1 MPIVPDSIRELIMK
15 NLVAALEAIQVP
27 NGYSTS
33 LNAVERTLQQG
44 QASDPPMAYV
54 IEGDDEVTAE
64 SPLGYLTRN
73 FEVGIVLVVAQD
85 LSEDARSASEAMNAV
100 IADVQKKVQE
110 DERRGGL
117 ALMTEEMAVSAIEI
131 EEGMPTLRAT
141 VGYRV
146 KYRHARLDP
155 YTAG

>member
-1 MPIVPDSIRELIMK
+1 MPDSIRELIMK
-15 NLVAALEAIQVP
+15 NLVAALEAVQVP

-33 LNAVERTLQQG
+33 FNAVERTLQFG
-44 QASDPPMAYV
+44 QSNNPPMAYV

-73 FEVGIVLVVAQD
+73 FAVGIVLIMAQD
-85 LSEDARSASEAMNAV
+85 EQEDARSASEAMNAV

-117 ALMTEEMAVSAIEI
+117 ALMTEEIAVSAIDI
-131 EEGMPTLRAT
+131 EEGLPVLRAT
-141 VGYRV
+141 LGYRV